1 MQLAGHLRGQALQ
14 EWSLIDP
21 GDRRTWEDAIQA
33 LRIRLDPGTK
43 AMAAQDF
50 RHLSQADT
58 ESVAN
63 YIRRLERTFRVAYGR
78 DNMSKETRET
88 LLHSQLQ
95 EGLQHELMKAPA
107 VSRAKTY
114 KQLCMAAKNEEKRL
128 EELRRR
134 QLHHKSSSSERQ
146 SYTARKQQNWKQVPY
161 TGGKQKQI
169 SRQCY
174 TCCETGHLAKDCR
187 TSILPNL
194 SGVDRVA
201 TTVEEQATIQGTV
214 KGPI

>member
-1 MQLAGHLRGQALQ
+1 
-14 EWSLIDP
+14 
-21 GDRRTWEDAIQA
+21 
-33 LRIRLDPGTK
+33 
-43 AMAAQDF
+43 MAAQDF

-95 EGLQHELMKAPA
+95 EGLYYELMKAPA
-107 VSRAKTY
+107 VSGAQTY

-134 QLHHKSSSSERQ
+134 QLYHKSSSSER
-146 SYTARKQQNWKQVPY
+146 
-161 TGGKQKQI
+161 
-169 SRQCY
+169 
-174 TCCETGHLAKDCR
+174 
-187 TSILPNL
+187 
-194 SGVDRVA
+194 
-201 TTVEEQATIQGTV
+201 
-214 KGPI
+214 